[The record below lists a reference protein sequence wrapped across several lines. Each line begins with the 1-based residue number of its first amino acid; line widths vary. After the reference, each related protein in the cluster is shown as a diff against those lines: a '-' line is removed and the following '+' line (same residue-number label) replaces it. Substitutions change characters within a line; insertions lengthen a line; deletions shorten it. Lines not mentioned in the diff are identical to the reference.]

1 MIKYHLL
8 KNNTNYFFRS
18 WNCNDNQI
26 GCIDSYTHIETIN
39 EALAFGQKNII
50 NKELAYEKNMDNTI
64 KFCLLQFHEKGGHEK
79 YEGGGKMLSSPRYLF
94 NYDLTLYDNLD
105 FQNNQGKS
113 GNAIEYYL
121 YGNISFY
128 DNLLR
133 CRNLQKLSNINL
145 FVEQDNKS
153 LIETIEKIFQE
164 NRIEYENTNIL
175 KNSKKKINQKKEKFI
190 DEYKLSQM
198 TYYDL
203 GIHKLKK

>member
-1 MIKYHLL
+1 
-8 KNNTNYFFRS
+8 
-18 WNCNDNQI
+18 
-26 GCIDSYTHIETIN
+26 
-39 EALAFGQKNII
+39 
-50 NKELAYEKNMDNTI
+50 
-64 KFCLLQFHEKGGHEK
+64 
-79 YEGGGKMLSSPRYLF
+79 MLSSPRYLF

-105 FQNNQGKS
+105 SQNNQGES
-113 GNAIEYYL
+113 GNAIEYFL
-121 YGNISFY
+121 YGKISFY

-145 FVEQDNKS
+145 FIEHDNKS

-203 GIHKLKK
+203 GIHKLK